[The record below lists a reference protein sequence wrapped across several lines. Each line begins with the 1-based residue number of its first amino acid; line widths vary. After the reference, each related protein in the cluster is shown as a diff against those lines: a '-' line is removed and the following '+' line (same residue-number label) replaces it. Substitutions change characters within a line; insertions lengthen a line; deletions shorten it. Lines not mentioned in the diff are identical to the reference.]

1 MNALLEQFLQES
13 REAIEGIGS
22 MLMQL
27 EADPDDAELMTGL
40 FRLVHTLK
48 GNSGLFDFPEMTR
61 VLHAGEDLMDAVRQ
75 GQVPYSRALADG
87 LLDAMD
93 FVGLLC
99 DDAESGT
106 TPDARLARR
115 AVTLAKDLRALK
127 VATSADTDDGL
138 EAPDASP
145 AREPQACLPTLNLDA
160 AQLARLPLEA
170 QQAAWQQAQAG
181 ATLLWLHYTPDAGC
195 FFQGEDPLHQA
206 RHTPG
211 LIWGGIAARAAWP
224 PLAELDAYQ
233 CALDFDVLS
242 AASIDEV
249 QAHYRYVPEQV
260 QLWQLG
266 AQCFADIGPA
276 SAHATAHTNG
286 RMDDQAHLARTA
298 PTAALS
304 ADDVALQ
311 QVLAVQRMV
320 LSLPSSVAWEA
331 GRIGAVV
338 TCLSGCLQSAGRA
351 AQEATYVAACGATDL
366 TDATALRAGLQASL
380 QAAATQALQA
390 QSSAPLLAWMD
401 EAFATPPAPPA
412 IDAPQPEPTLATP
425 QATDAGTLPGA
436 TSPTIAGNAE
446 AADPIDPD
454 DAPEAEARATRRGD
468 EPTTVKSLKVDQAK
482 VDRLMNLIGEMV
494 VAKNAMPYL
503 AIRAETVYGAREL
516 SREIKAQHAVINR
529 ISEEM
534 QDAIMQVRMM
544 PVSFVFQRFPR
555 LVRDTSRR
563 LGKDVNLVLEGQE
576 TAADK
581 NIIEALGDPLVH
593 IVRNSL
599 DHGLETPEARE
610 RAGKPPTGTLRIT
623 ARQEADRVLIEI
635 SDDGKGIDP
644 DIVKR
649 KAYQNGLIDEATL
662 ERITDQEAVN
672 LVFAPGFSTAE
683 VVSDL
688 SGRGVGMDA
697 VRTAVE
703 RVNGRITLDS
713 VKGQGTCIRL
723 WLPLSMSV
731 TKIMTLES
739 DGQPF
744 GVPMDV
750 VLETVRLPRASV
762 RHLKQRMCAVLRG
775 QVIRLKTLNSILGL
789 AAAPLAN
796 DNDELAVLVVRIG
809 TETLGLVVDDF
820 HETSNI
826 VLKPLAGVLG
836 QLPAYAG
843 SALMGD
849 GSVLMVLNV
858 KEMV

>member
-1 MNALLEQFLQES
+1 
-13 REAIEGIGS
+13 
-22 MLMQL
+22 
-27 EADPDDAELMTGL
+27 
-40 FRLVHTLK
+40 
-48 GNSGLFDFPEMTR
+48 
-61 VLHAGEDLMDAVRQ
+61 
-75 GQVPYSRALADG
+75 
-87 LLDAMD
+87 
-93 FVGLLC
+93 
-99 DDAESGT
+99 
-106 TPDARLARR
+106 
-115 AVTLAKDLRALK
+115 
-127 VATSADTDDGL
+127 
-138 EAPDASP
+138 
-145 AREPQACLPTLNLDA
+145 
-160 AQLARLPLEA
+160 
-170 QQAAWQQAQAG
+170 
-181 ATLLWLHYTPDAGC
+181 
-195 FFQGEDPLHQA
+195 
-206 RHTPG
+206 
-211 LIWGGIAARAAWP
+211 
-224 PLAELDAYQ
+224 
-233 CALDFDVLS
+233 
-242 AASIDEV
+242 
-249 QAHYRYVPEQV
+249 
-260 QLWQLG
+260 
-266 AQCFADIGPA
+266 
-276 SAHATAHTNG
+276 
-286 RMDDQAHLARTA
+286 
-298 PTAALS
+298 
-304 ADDVALQ
+304 
-311 QVLAVQRMV
+311 
-320 LSLPSSVAWEA
+320 
-331 GRIGAVV
+331 
-338 TCLSGCLQSAGRA
+338 
-351 AQEATYVAACGATDL
+351 
-366 TDATALRAGLQASL
+366 
-380 QAAATQALQA
+380 
-390 QSSAPLLAWMD
+390 
-401 EAFATPPAPPA
+401 
-412 IDAPQPEPTLATP
+412 
-425 QATDAGTLPGA
+425 
-436 TSPTIAGNAE
+436 
-446 AADPIDPD
+446 
-454 DAPEAEARATRRGD
+454 
-468 EPTTVKSLKVDQAK
+468 
-482 VDRLMNLIGEMV
+482 MV